1 MIIHE
6 FTEKSFNEYL
16 KNGVVLVDFFATWCG
31 PCKMLSPVL
40 DKILSEM
47 PDVKLLKVDIDKY
60 QDIAREY
67 RIMSVPTLLL
77 YKDGKF
83 INSKLGYMPV
93 DILSDWITES
103 IK

>member
-6 FTEKSFNEYL
+6 FTKESFNENL
-16 KNGVVLVDFFATWCG
+16 NDGVVLIDFFATWCG
-31 PCKMLSPVL
+31 PCKMLFPVL
-40 DKILSEM
+40 DKVLESM

-67 RIMSVPTLLL
+67 KIMSVPTLLL
-77 YKDGKF
+77 YKNGEF

-93 DILSDWITES
+93 DILTNWITES